1 MASCIIG
8 LVVIFL
14 IGAFFFA
21 SFDGD
26 MMAGGIIAL
35 VIFFA
40 VGIVAAILSGK
51 KMERIKRENEK
62 EISKEVDVSTARKVE
77 FWDLTIYSSENKY
90 AFNYCGDFPKTYVK
104 QKGKWR
110 YEVKIKTGFSQ
121 SVDLDNAF
129 SLAAVSAIFGVGV
142 ILNGTDDNC
151 IEKITLSMTD
161 GVTNDAIVVFSGM
174 LRLEKENIEKVKQ
187 FIAFANRL
195 NSCNF

>member
-1 MASCIIG
+1 MASCIIC

-40 VGIVAAILSGK
+40 VSIVAGILSGK
-51 KMERIKRENEK
+51 KRERIKRENEK
-62 EISKEVDVSTARKVE
+62 GISKEVVVSTARKAE
-77 FWDLTIYSSENKY
+77 FWDLTIYSSGNKY
-90 AFNYCGDFPKTYVK
+90 AFNYCGDFPKTCVK
-104 QKGKWR
+104 QKWKWR

-129 SLAAVSAIFGVGV
+129 SIAAVSAIFGVGV

-161 GVTNDAIVVFSGM
+161 GVTNDAIGVFSGM